1 MGELVYC
8 EFLKLKRTKI
18 KIIALL
24 GICSPPILSMFSSIR
39 SYIFNPEYRISLFTL
54 YDNAFM
60 FLMLLFGPL
69 IFSVIAAYLF
79 SREYTGKTLKTIMV
93 IPISKKR
100 FMSCKFLTLFIC
112 TITLMLTFWVVVL
125 ILCTICNIFVR
136 VDQFNIGTAFFFL
149 FKIVVGGILLY
160 FTITPMAY
168 LAFRTRGIIVSMIA
182 AAVIA
187 LVNVILSNSSFA
199 GFFPWS
205 AAYFISNGRT
215 REMICPVY
223 ISLAIIL
230 LMAFISY
237 RCCCKSFEKED
248 IN

>member
-39 SYIFNPEYRISLFTL
+39 NYIFNPEYRISLFTL

-112 TITLMLTFWVVVL
+112 TITLMLTFWIVGL
-125 ILCTICNIFVR
+125 ILCTICNIK
-136 VDQFNIGTAFFFL
+136 L
-149 FKIVVGGILLY
+149 
-160 FTITPMAY
+160 
-168 LAFRTRGIIVSMIA
+168 
-182 AAVIA
+182 
-187 LVNVILSNSSFA
+187 LVNLDYLFRSSYM
-199 GFFPWS
+199 S
-205 AAYFISNGRT
+205 
-215 REMICPVY
+215 V
-223 ISLAIIL
+223 
-230 LMAFISY
+230 
-237 RCCCKSFEKED
+237 
-248 IN
+248 

>member
-1 MGELVYC
+1 MDCG
-8 EFLKLKRTKI
+8 F
-18 KIIALL
+18 
-24 GICSPPILSMFSSIR
+24 
-39 SYIFNPEYRISLFTL
+39 
-54 YDNAFM
+54 D
-60 FLMLLFGPL
+60 
-69 IFSVIAAYLF
+69 
-79 SREYTGKTLKTIMV
+79 
-93 IPISKKR
+93 
-100 FMSCKFLTLFIC
+100 
-112 TITLMLTFWVVVL
+112 
-125 ILCTICNIFVR
+125 ICNIFVG

-168 LAFRTRGIIVSMIA
+168 LAFRTRGIIVSMIV

-223 ISLAIIL
+223 ISLAIIF
-230 LMAFISY
+230 LMAFFSY

>member
-1 MGELVYC
+1 
-8 EFLKLKRTKI
+8 
-18 KIIALL
+18 
-24 GICSPPILSMFSSIR
+24 
-39 SYIFNPEYRISLFTL
+39 
-54 YDNAFM
+54 
-60 FLMLLFGPL
+60 
-69 IFSVIAAYLF
+69 
-79 SREYTGKTLKTIMV
+79 
-93 IPISKKR
+93 
-100 FMSCKFLTLFIC
+100 MSCIFLTLFSC

-125 ILCTICNIFVR
+125 ILCTICNIFVG

-168 LAFRTRGIIVSMIA
+168 LAFRTRGIIVSMIV

>member
-1 MGELVYC
+1 
-8 EFLKLKRTKI
+8 
-18 KIIALL
+18 
-24 GICSPPILSMFSSIR
+24 
-39 SYIFNPEYRISLFTL
+39 
-54 YDNAFM
+54 M

-112 TITLMLTFWVVVL
+112 TITLMLTFWIVVL
-125 ILCTICNIFVR
+125 ILCTICNIFVG

-149 FKIVVGGILLY
+149 FKIVVGGI
-160 FTITPMAY
+160 MAY
-168 LAFRTRGIIVSMIA
+168 LAFRTRGIIVSMIV

>member
-1 MGELVYC
+1 M
-8 EFLKLKRTKI
+8 
-18 KIIALL
+18 
-24 GICSPPILSMFSSIR
+24 
-39 SYIFNPEYRISLFTL
+39 
-54 YDNAFM
+54 
-60 FLMLLFGPL
+60 
-69 IFSVIAAYLF
+69 
-79 SREYTGKTLKTIMV
+79 
-93 IPISKKR
+93 
-100 FMSCKFLTLFIC
+100 
-112 TITLMLTFWVVVL
+112 
-125 ILCTICNIFVR
+125 
-136 VDQFNIGTAFFFL
+136 
-149 FKIVVGGILLY
+149 LY

-168 LAFRTRGIIVSMIA
+168 LAFRTRGIIVSMIV